1 VYNSSLADRK
11 NWQSAMDI
19 EENVGQ
25 ERAVGMTKLADGG
38 GVV

>member
-1 VYNSSLADRK
+1 MADEK
-11 NWQSAMDI
+11 NWQRAMDI

-25 ERAVGMTKLADGG
+25 EGPVDRTKLADGG